1 MSRRNHWDSIYRGKD
16 PDRVSWYRPHLDR
29 SLAFIEKTS
38 LPRTAA
44 ILDVGGGSS
53 TLVDDLLDRGYDD
66 VTVLDL
72 SERALAQAKARLG
85 ARAKTVAWVVGDVT
99 EMALPKRRFD
109 LWHDRAV
116 FHFLTEPAARER
128 YVDAVRRALKPN
140 GYIIVATFGPE
151 GPERCSG
158 LPIARYS
165 ADGLHRE
172 FGERFAK
179 VGSETEIHQTPW
191 GAEQEF
197 VYCYCRMPG

>member
-1 MSRRNHWDSIYRGKD
+1 M
-16 PDRVSWYRPHLDR
+16 
-29 SLAFIEKTS
+29 
-38 LPRTAA
+38 
-44 ILDVGGGSS
+44 
-53 TLVDDLLDRGYDD
+53 
-66 VTVLDL
+66 
-72 SERALAQAKARLG
+72 
-85 ARAKTVAWVVGDVT
+85 VAWVVGDVT
-99 EMALPKRRFD
+99 EIALPEHRFD

-116 FHFLTEPAARER
+116 FHFLTEPAARGR

-172 FGERFAK
+172 FGDRFTK